1 MNELQKIQSVSSAIA
16 QYFDQ
21 HPAAW
26 TFLLSMLLLS
36 IYYITRQVVSRN
48 IDKKQISK
56 TEKLFLKKKF
66 VQYLNY
72 FALLILF
79 MVWFSKLQVFFVS
92 LFAVAAAI
100 VIAFK
105 ELIMCLTGGMLI
117 KSSKPF
123 KVGHRIELGET
134 RGFVIQTTWTT
145 TKVLEIG
152 PEKYS
157 QQTTGDII
165 TIPNS
170 LMLSHVVKN
179 QSYFNGY
186 SVKAFR
192 FEVKDYKIVEKV
204 ETYLVDKA
212 TTICKPYLADAKDS
226 INKFCKKENISIP
239 ALEPRGKIILSDEDG
254 DIVILVKMPV
264 HNSMI
269 ADVEQSLNRAF
280 VELMASLNQSPLSH
294 PQV

>member
-1 MNELQKIQSVSSAIA
+1 MNELEKIRSFSGTVAE
-16 QYFDQ
+16 YFAE

-26 TFLLSMLLLS
+26 TLLLSMLLLS
-36 IYYITRQVVSRN
+36 IYYLVRQVVTKN
-48 IDKKQISK
+48 IDKKSIPKS
-56 TEKLFLKKKF
+56 EKLFLKKKF

-72 FALLILF
+72 FTLLILF
-79 MVWFSKLQVFFVS
+79 LVWFSKLQVFFVS

-105 ELIMCLTGGMLI
+105 ELIMCLTGGLLI

-123 KVGHRIELGET
+123 KVGHRIELGDT
-134 RGFVIQTTWTT
+134 RGFVIKTTWAT

-152 PEKYS
+152 PEKNS

-204 ETYLVDKA
+204 EKHLVDKA
-212 TTICKPYLADAKDS
+212 TVLCAPYLSEAKDS
-226 INKFCKKENISIP
+226 INRFCKKEGISIP
-239 ALEPRGKIILSDEDG
+239 ALEPRGKIILSDDGG

-264 HNSMI
+264 HNSKI
-269 ADVEQSLNRAF
+269 ADVEQNLNRAF
-280 VELMASLNQSPLSH
+280 VNLMTSLDQSPPS
-294 PQV
+294 Q